1 MADQFHTVQRGD
13 TLSSIAKHYN
23 TTLEKLKQLNPD
35 IKSVN
40 YILVGERI
48 KVSGTGPSIMGS
60 VGVNKSNKAEIVRF
74 GLISDTKRDLFA
86 TWKWDKENTKEY
98 QVKWLFDTGNG
109 QWFNSDESSGY
120 STTRLKQSRYSA
132 PTNAKRV
139 KFLVKPVAKT
149 HTVNKKETS
158 YWTANWSTEKIY
170 TFKAEAPETPSAPT
184 LTISGQSAKLEIDN
198 LPNDITEV
206 YFELYMDDN
215 SRYKYSINPVA
226 NLYSSV
232 TYNVATGH
240 RYKARCKVKNKSG
253 LWSEWSNY
261 SGNEG
266 TLPSASRGI
275 TEIRALTETS
285 IYIAWSSIYDVDT
298 YDIQYTTKPEY
309 FDSSSEVSST
319 SVEKIVTHA
328 EITGLEPG
336 EEYFFRVRGVNSKGE
351 SSWTSIRSI
360 VLGKKPSAPTSWSS
374 TTTAIVGEPLTLYW
388 NHNSEDGS
396 AWTYSNLMIV
406 VGTDV
411 KYEVIPNLLSDDDK
425 YKTISYEIDTSTMT
439 EGTRITWMVQT
450 AGITQEYGPWS
461 VLRTIDVYAQPV
473 LYTNIMDQ
481 NGNSDIIKMLPLKIT
496 NRAYPDTQR
505 PTGFHISIA
514 ANEAHIAVDNFG
526 NEISVGAGDVVFSK
540 YYDYVNRELITKLS
554 ASELSLENNIEY
566 TLTCTVSM
574 NSGLTAESINTF
586 KVGWDDYGYIPNAEV
601 VINEEDYSAMINPY
615 CDNGSGRLLENIL
628 MSVYRREFDGT
639 FTAICE
645 DVENK
650 YGSYY
655 IDPHVSLDYARY
667 RIVAKSKLTGEVTY
681 YDMPSIPVGVTSIII
696 QWDSKWVPYNVI
708 DDGEQ
713 AEPALSTSM
722 LILPYNIGVSEGNKQ
737 DVELVEYI
745 GRKHPVSYYGTQVGS
760 TQAWNTEIPKNDIE
774 TIHALRRLQVWMG
787 DVYVREPSGNGYWAN
802 IKVSFNQKHLN
813 VTIPVTLNV
822 TRVEGGV

>member
-1 MADQFHTVQRGD
+1 MADEFYTVQSGD
-13 TLSSIAKHYN
+13 TLSAIAKRYN

-35 IKSVN
+35 IKNN
-40 YILVGERI
+40 YILVGEKI
-48 KVSGTGPSIMGS
+48 KVSGTATLPS
-60 VGVNKSNKAEIVRF
+60 VGINKSNKAIVNRF
-74 GLISDTKRDLFA
+74 GIISTTKRDVFA
-86 TWKWDKENTKEY
+86 TWVWDKENTKEY
-98 QVKWLFDTGNG
+98 QVKWQYDTGDG
-109 QWFNSDESSGY
+109 VWFNSNGTSEY
-120 STTRLKQSRYSA
+120 STTEIKQSIYSA

-139 KFLVKPVAKT
+139 RFLIKPVAKT

-170 TFKAEAPETPSAPT
+170 TFKAEAPDTPSAPT

-215 SRYKYSINPVA
+215 SRYKYSINPVT

-232 TYNVATGH
+232 TYSVATGH

-275 TEIRALTETS
+275 TELRALTETS

-319 SVEKIVTHA
+319 SVEKVVTHA

-336 EEYFFRVRGVNSKGE
+336 EEYYFRVRGVNSKGE

-360 VLGKKPSAPTSWSS
+360 ILGKKPAAPTSWSS
-374 TTTAIVGEPLTLYW
+374 TTTVIVGEPLTLYW

-396 AWTYSNLMIV
+396 AWTYSNLMLI
-406 VGTDV
+406 VGTDT
-411 KYEVIPNLLSDDDK
+411 KYEVIPNLVSEDDK

-439 EGTRITWMVQT
+439 EGTRILWMVQT
-450 AGITQEYGPWS
+450 AGVTQEYGPWS
-461 VLRTIDVYAQPV
+461 VLRAIDVYAQPV
-473 LYTNIMDQ
+473 LYTSLMDQ

-514 ANEAHIAVDNFG
+514 ANEAHIAIDNFG
-526 NEISVGAGDVVFSK
+526 NEVSVGAGDVVFSK
-540 YYDYVNRELITKLS
+540 YHDYTNWELVTRLS
-554 ASELSLENNIEY
+554 ASEISLENNIEY
-566 TLTCTVSM
+566 TLICTVAM
-574 NSGLTAESINTF
+574 NSGLTAESRSTF

-615 CDNGSGRLLENIL
+615 CDNGSSRLLENIL

-681 YDMPSIPVGVTSIII
+681 YDMSSIPVGGTSIII
-696 QWDSKWVPYNVI
+696 QWDSKWVPYNVT
-708 DDGEQ
+708 DDGEP
-713 AEPALSTSM
+713 ADPALSTSM
-722 LILPYNIGVSEGNKQ
+722 LVLPYNIDVSESTKQ
-737 DVELVEYI
+737 DVELVEYV

-760 TQAWNTEIPKNDIE
+760 TQSWNTEIPKYDKE

-787 DVYVREPSGNGYWAN
+787 DVYVREPSGNGYWAS
-802 IKVSFNQKHLN
+802 IDVSFSQKHLG

-822 TRVEGGV
+822 TRVEGGM